1 MSSIPLKLQKVI
13 PQKLKLLGFNE
24 AWLQQ
29 QVSND
34 PSLLGL
40 GDLHVIQRER
50 IQSSGGR
57 IDFLMAD
64 FDNETRYE
72 IEMMLGT
79 VDESHIIRTIEYW
92 DIERQRYPTLQHCAV
107 IVAEEIT
114 SRFFNVIRLLNRA
127 VPIMAIQLSAF
138 QFNNDIVLQ
147 FIRVLD
153 TNEFNADPEEE
164 GVPAE
169 PVNRSFWEAKAKPK
183 VLAVVDAMKGLSP
196 DSHGEPKL
204 TYNKTHIALGTS
216 GYNFCWFHPRKI
228 ATHCAVIVKVG
239 AQDRQAIVDKLE
251 EAGLEAQGRGQSL
264 IRLNVK
270 LADIEGHKTEI
281 ADLLRKAE
289 EWSHR

>member
-1 MSSIPLKLQKVI
+1 MSIAPLKLQKAMS
-13 PQKLKLLGFNE
+13 QKLRSLGFNE

-29 QVSND
+29 QISND
-34 PSLLGL
+34 PTLLGL

-50 IQSSGGR
+50 VQSSGGR

-72 IEMMLGT
+72 IEIMLGAT
-79 VDESHIIRTIEYW
+79 DESHIIRTIEYW

-127 VPIMAIQLSAF
+127 VPLMAIQLSAF
-138 QFNNDIVLQ
+138 QFNSDIVLQ

-164 GVPAE
+164 GVAAE
-169 PVNRSFWEAKAKPK
+169 PVNRAFWEAKAKPE
-183 VLAVVDAMKGLSP
+183 VMAVVDAMKALSP
-196 DSHGEPKL
+196 ASQGEPKL

-228 ATHCAVIVKVG
+228 ATHCAVIVKIG
-239 AQDRQAIVDKLE
+239 AQERQAIVDKLE
-251 EAGLEAQGRGQSL
+251 EAGLEAQSRGQTS
-264 IRLNVK
+264 IRLNIK
-270 LADIEGHKTEI
+270 LDDVEAHKAEI
-281 ADLLRKAE
+281 GELLGKAE